1 MFAIRK
7 GTRRLHCQMFVLGPK
22 RTSLV
27 APHMSAFGGK
37 ADMTL
42 CFVEWWLSS
51 GKLPHASPIKCEI
64 AHAPLQRN
72 SLKLIC
78 LGHGQGTANGKR
90 EPELPRVLDVIEG
103 DTRTIR

>member
-1 MFAIRK
+1 
-7 GTRRLHCQMFVLGPK
+7 MFVLGPK

-27 APHMSAFGGK
+27 APHMSAFGGN
-37 ADMTL
+37 ADMTFAAHMSAYDPKRTL
-42 CFVEWWLSS
+42 LRGAVALFREIAAR
-51 GKLPHASPIKCEI
+51 KPIKCEI

-103 DTRTIR
+103 DTRTIH